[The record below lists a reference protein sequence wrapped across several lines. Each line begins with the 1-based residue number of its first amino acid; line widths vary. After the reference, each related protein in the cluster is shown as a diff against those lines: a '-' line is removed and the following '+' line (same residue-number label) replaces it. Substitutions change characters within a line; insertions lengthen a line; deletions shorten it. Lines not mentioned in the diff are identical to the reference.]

1 MIGLFGKNGRL
12 VTEKDSG
19 NLRNIEKILKEIA
32 NWRKIGKK

>member
-19 NLRNIEKILKEIA
+19 NLRNIEEILKEVG
-32 NWRKIGKK
+32 NWRKIRRK